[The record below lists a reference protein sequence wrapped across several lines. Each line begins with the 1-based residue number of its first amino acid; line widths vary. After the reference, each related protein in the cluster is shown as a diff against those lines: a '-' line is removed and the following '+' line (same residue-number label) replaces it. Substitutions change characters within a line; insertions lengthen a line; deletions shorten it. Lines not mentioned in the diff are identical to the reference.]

1 MEATQAIQD
10 FVRRKIKYTTEE
22 IRVNNE
28 KTLITVA
35 AYSIGI
41 RVKPCK
47 MLSNR
52 TNNSELALFV
62 LSDGLN
68 LNPSPKTR
76 LCAYLYV
83 MYESSY

>member
-35 AYSIGI
+35 AFSIGI
-41 RVKPCK
+41 RVNQCK
-47 MLSNR
+47 LLSNR
-52 TNNSELALFV
+52 TNNRELALFV

-68 LNPSPKTR
+68 LNPSPKAR